1 MKIPTK
7 CPCCNDPLLSSF
19 QESKSGPGKWKK
31 TCANKLSH
39 KFTCMHDDNSEEL
52 TLIGVELSNKIYA
65 TWWLE
70 GQKLVIS
77 SVIPPIPSSVIP
89 PVPSTSLYSS
99 RESYIWLPYFDPD
112 LSNYKK
118 LIDKLRTYIVFS

>member
-7 CPCCNDPLLSSF
+7 CPCCHDPLLSSY
-19 QESKSGPGKWKK
+19 QESRSGPGKWKK

-52 TLIGVELSNKIYA
+52 ILIGVELSSKVYA
-65 TWWLE
+65 TWWLD

-77 SVIPPIPSSVIP
+77 SVVPPL
-89 PVPSTSLYSS
+89 TSIYSS
-99 RESYIWLPYFDPD
+99 RESYIWLPYFEPD
-112 LSNYKK
+112 ISNYKK
-118 LIDKLRTYIVFS
+118 LIDKLKTYLVFS